1 MSNEHTLPFRH
12 SIGKTFFSL
21 FIMLTFMF
29 ATYLYITNFFRFNHH
44 QFYLYIAYAI
54 IILFGYLFIAG
65 LFTVYKIFA
74 KIPYILLTDHA
85 LVIQP
90 ETKKEII
97 IHRNDII
104 NYSLTNIHSKNS
116 ISLYIRNAST
126 YREALIKN
134 RRFRLFQQ
142 NENDVSSFQIDLNPL
157 NRRVQAAFLEILQ
170 VLIDYRADDEI
181 PIVNIAKEKIHGI
194 KGSSLYKRNFMP
206 DIPPNK
212 IINKKYFI
220 HAYGYSLFFF
230 IINFAV
236 FYYLTTKSISYL
248 FFITISFILYPF
260 AQALTDW
267 LYGFKIKQIEQYGGH
282 FARLLDQFKFLI
294 DAFIV
299 FHLSIFIA
307 PISGLFFGIRYLIH
321 RNKNK

>member
-1 MSNEHTLPFRH
+1 MTDENTIPFHH
-12 SIGKTFFSL
+12 SIRKTITGIL
-21 FIMLTFMF
+21 VIIVFIAGAFI
-29 ATYLYITNFFRFNHH
+29 YVTNFFNPGHH

-54 IILFGYLFIAG
+54 MILFGYLFIAG
-65 LFTVYKIFA
+65 LFTLYKALA
-74 KIPYILLTDHA
+74 KFPYMLLTDHA

-104 NYSLTNIHSKNS
+104 NYSLVNIHSRTS

-126 YREALIKN
+126 YSEALIRN
-134 RRFRLFQQ
+134 RRFQLFHQKD
-142 NENDVSSFQIDLNPL
+142 NDISTFQIDLNPL
-157 NRRVQAAFLEILQ
+157 NRRMQTAFLEVLQ
-170 VLIDYRADDEI
+170 VLIDYREDENV
-181 PIVNIAKEKIHGI
+181 PIVNIAKEKIHGM

-206 DIPPNK
+206 HIQPDK
-212 IINKKYFI
+212 TINKKYFI

-230 IINFAV
+230 IINFTV
-236 FYYLTTKSISYL
+236 FYYLTTKSTSYL
-248 FFITISFILYPF
+248 LFITISFIIYPF

-321 RNKNK
+321 RNKK